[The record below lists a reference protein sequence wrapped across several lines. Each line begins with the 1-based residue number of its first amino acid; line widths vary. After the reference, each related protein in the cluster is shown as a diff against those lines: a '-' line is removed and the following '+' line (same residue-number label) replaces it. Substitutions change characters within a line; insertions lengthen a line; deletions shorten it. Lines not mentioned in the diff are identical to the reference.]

1 MRWIAHKFGGS
12 SVANAARYQAVAR
25 LMVGRD
31 DEAQVVVV
39 SAMQGVT
46 DTLIGITE
54 KAATRSGHW
63 AAELAALKQR
73 HLATADELL
82 GQQAPAFA
90 AALDQ
95 SLPISPTCCAV

>member
-25 LMVGRD
+25 LMLARQ

-46 DTLIGITE
+46 DAFPSNADYTSVLEGATQKALTAVSSGTLASTAGVWGRKANSALNLGI
-54 KAATRSGHW
+54 
-63 AAELAALKQR
+63 
-73 HLATADELL
+73 
-82 GQQAPAFA
+82 
-90 AALDQ
+90 
-95 SLPISPTCCAV
+95 LPVFHS